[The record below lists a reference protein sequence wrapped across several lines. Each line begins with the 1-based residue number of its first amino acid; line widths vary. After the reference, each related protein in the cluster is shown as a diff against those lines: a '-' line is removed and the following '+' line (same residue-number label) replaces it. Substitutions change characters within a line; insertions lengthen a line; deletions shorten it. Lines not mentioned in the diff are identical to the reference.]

1 MDKGMS
7 GRGKDRNVSC
17 RDFVTQNSEKYICI
31 GQCENLIQKR
41 PGKRTCRGW
50 QKLFNPLAGFCD
62 RNFNSLWTFLSSK
75 DVERS
80 DLEERCMNEYTDGF

>member
-7 GRGKDRNVSC
+7 GRGKDRNASC
-17 RDFVTQNSEKYICI
+17 RDFVTQNSEKYICT

-50 QKLFNPLAGFCD
+50 QKLFNPLAVFRTEIFKPSMDFFVLKGD
-62 RNFNSLWTFLSSK
+62 PA
-75 DVERS
+75 E
-80 DLEERCMNEYTDGF
+80 

>member
-31 GQCENLIQKR
+31 GQCED
-41 PGKRTCRGW
+41 GEE
-50 QKLFNPLAGFCD
+50 LFVRFKFKKWPDGNYGVS
-62 RNFNSLWTFLSSK
+62 RI
-75 DVERS
+75 VYE
-80 DLEERCMNEYTDGF
+80 MNEENRNYYSKEKT